1 MRDAGVIMNKAVM
14 TEEKLTESVQGEGV
28 VQAPAQKE
36 EKTKI
41 VYEGGGSLD
50 ARPGQDGEGVLIDD
64 GRIEAM
70 KEYLSPEE
78 LYQDLIARVRRYH
91 PSDDITM
98 IEKAYQVAAK
108 AHEGQVRK
116 SGEPYIIHPLCVAII
131 LADLELDKETIEAG
145 LLHDVVE
152 DTIMTVEEITKEFGP
167 DVALLVDGVT
177 KLQHI
182 NFRSDKE
189 NGESRTPDQ
198 QEVQAENL
206 RKMFL
211 AMAKDIRVII
221 IKLADRLHNM
231 RTLEFMT
238 PAKQQEKAR
247 ETMDIYAP
255 IAQRLGISKIKTELD
270 DLSLKYWKP
279 DVYYQLVKDLNERKT
294 EREEFVQQIVAE
306 VSKHMKNARIKAKV
320 YGRVKHFFSIYKKMV
335 NQNKTLDQVYDLF
348 AVRIIVD
355 SVKDCYAA
363 LGVIHEMYTP
373 IPGRFKDYIAMPK
386 PNMYQSLHTTLMG
399 PSGQPFE
406 IQIRTEEMHKTAEY
420 GIAAHWK
427 YKEGADA
434 AKSMASQEA
443 KLNWL
448 RQILEWQRDMS
459 DNREFLSLLK
469 GDLDLF
475 AEDVYCF
482 TPNGDVKNLPNG
494 STPVDF
500 AYAIHSAVGNKM
512 VGARVNGKLVNI
524 DYKIQNG
531 DRIEILTSQNS
542 KGPSRDWLN
551 IVKSTQAKNKIN
563 QWFKKQ
569 FKEDNIIRGKELIVS
584 YCRSKSIDLLN
595 ILKPKYQQIVQ
606 KKYGFRDWDA
616 VLAAIGHG
624 GLKEGQVVNRLQ
636 EEYEKEHKKEITDE
650 TILEKISEANRQ
662 KVHIARSKSGIVV
675 KGINDMAVRFSKC
688 CNPVPGD
695 EIVGF
700 VTRGRGMS
708 IHRTDCVNMLHLS
721 AAERERLI
729 DAEWEDTSET
739 EGGGQYLA
747 ELKMYAD
754 DRQGL
759 LMDVTKVFTEEKID
773 VKSVNIRTSKKGTAT
788 LDMGFIVQGREQ
800 LDVVIKKLRQIESVI
815 DIERTTG

>member
-1 MRDAGVIMNKAVM
+1 MAG
-14 TEEKLTESVQGEGV
+14 TL
-28 VQAPAQKE
+28 
-36 EKTKI
+36 
-41 VYEGGGSLD
+41 
-50 ARPGQDGEGVLIDD
+50 
-64 GRIEAM
+64 
-70 KEYLSPEE
+70 EYEE
-78 LYQDLIARVRRYH
+78 LNKNLEMVDGHAVKAPEDYQDPEQLYQALIARVRKYH
-91 PSDDITM
+91 PSADITM
-98 IEKAYQVAAK
+98 IEKAYRIGK
-108 AHEGQVRK
+108 EAHKDQVRK
-116 SGEPYIIHPLCVAII
+116 SGEPYIIHPLWVGII
-131 LADLELDKETIEAG
+131 LAELEMDKETIVAG
-145 LLHDVVE
+145 MLHDVVE
-152 DTIMTVEEITKEFGP
+152 DTEMTLDDITREFGEE
-167 DVALLVDGVT
+167 VALLVDGVT
-177 KLQHI
+177 KLGQL
-182 NFRSDKE
+182 SYSQDKL
-189 NGESRTPDQ
+189 
-198 QEVQAENL
+198 EVQAENL

-238 PAKQQEKAR
+238 EAKQKEKAR

-270 DLSLKYWKP
+270 DLSLKYYQP
-279 DVYYQLVKDLNERKT
+279 EVYYQLVKDLNARKT

-306 VSKHMKNARIKAKV
+306 VSKHMENASIKAKV

-386 PNMYQSLHTTLMG
+386 ANMYQSLHTTLMG
-399 PSGQPFE
+399 PAGQPFE

-427 YKEGADA
+427 YKETGGSN
-434 AKSMASQEA
+434 AKGLNSQEE

-475 AEDVYCF
+475 QEDVYCF

-531 DRIEILTSQNS
+531 DQVEVVTSNNS
-542 KGPSRDWLN
+542 NGPSMDWLK

-563 QWFKKQ
+563 QWFKLQ
-569 FKEDNIIRGKELIVS
+569 NKEENIIKGKELIDK
-584 YCRSKSIDLLN
+584 YCKSKGIVLQD
-595 ILKPKYQQIVQ
+595 ILKPEYMEKVRLKYSY
-606 KKYGFRDWDA
+606 KDWNSLVA
-616 VLAAIGHG
+616 SVGHG
-624 GLKEGQVVNRLQ
+624 GLKEGQIVNKLV
-636 EEYEKEHKKEITDE
+636 EEYNKTHRKEITDQDVLNS
-650 TILEKISEANRQ
+650 TIGEKAEN
-662 KVHIARSKSGIVV
+662 KTHTSKSGIIVEGMDDV
-675 KGINDMAVRFSKC
+675 AVRFSKC
-688 CNPVPGD
+688 CSPVPGD
-695 EIVGF
+695 EIIGF
-700 VTRGRGMS
+700 VTRGRGVS
-708 IHRTDCVNMLHLS
+708 IHRTDCINIINLPDF
-721 AAERERLI
+721 ERGRLI
-729 DAEWEDTSET
+729 EASWAADEGKQDGKYMT
-739 EGGGQYLA
+739 EIVI
-747 ELKMYAD
+747 YAHNRVGILTD
-754 DRQGL
+754 L
-759 LMDVTKVFTEEKID
+759 SKIFTEKNID
-773 VKSVNIRTSKKGTAT
+773 VNSINSRTSKSEIATISMSFAIQGTEE
-788 LDMGFIVQGREQ
+788 LNSLISR
-800 LDVVIKKLRQIESVI
+800 IRQIDSII

>member
-1 MRDAGVIMNKAVM
+1 M
-14 TEEKLTESVQGEGV
+14 
-28 VQAPAQKE
+28 
-36 EKTKI
+36 
-41 VYEGGGSLD
+41 
-50 ARPGQDGEGVLIDD
+50 
-64 GRIEAM
+64 
-70 KEYLSPEE
+70 
-78 LYQDLIARVRRYH
+78 
-91 PSDDITM
+91 
-98 IEKAYQVAAK
+98 
-108 AHEGQVRK
+108 
-116 SGEPYIIHPLCVAII
+116 
-131 LADLELDKETIEAG
+131 DKETIVAG
-145 LLHDVVE
+145 MLHDAVE
-152 DTIMTVEEITKEFGP
+152 DTEMTLEDITQEFGEE
-167 DVALLVDGVT
+167 VALLVDGVT
-177 KLQHI
+177 KLGQL
-182 NFRSDKE
+182 SYAQDKL
-189 NGESRTPDQ
+189 
-198 QEVQAENL
+198 EVQAENL

-279 DVYYQLVKDLNERKT
+279 DVYYNLVKELNERKT

-306 VSKHMKNARIKAKV
+306 VSTHMKNAHIKAKV

-355 SVKDCYAA
+355 SIKDCYAA

-386 PNMYQSLHTTLMG
+386 ANMYQSLHTTLIG

-434 AKSMASQEA
+434 AKSMEAQEA

-563 QWFKKQ
+563 QWFKRE
-569 FKEDNIIRGKELIVS
+569 FKEDNIIRGKELIAS
-584 YCRSKSIDLLN
+584 YCKSKSINLPD
-595 ILKPKYQQIVQ
+595 ILKPKYQQVVQ

-624 GLKEGQVVNRLQ
+624 GLKEGQVVNRLL
-636 EEYEKEHKKEITDE
+636 EEYEKEYKKEITDE
-650 TILEKISEANRQ
+650 IILEKISEANSQ
-662 KVHIARSKSGIVV
+662 KVHIGKSKSGIVV
-675 KGINDMAVRFSKC
+675 KGIDDMAVRFSKC

-700 VTRGRGMS
+700 VTRGRGMT
-708 IHRTDCVNMLHLS
+708 IHRTDCVNILHLS

-729 DAEWEDTSET
+729 DAEWEDSAENG
-739 EGGGQYLA
+739 EEGQYLA
-747 ELKMYAD
+747 ELTMYAG

-759 LMDVTKVFTEEKID
+759 LMDVSRVFTEAKID
-773 VKSVNIRTSKKGTAT
+773 VKSMNIRTSKKGTAT
-788 LDMGFIVQGREQ
+788 LDMGFIVHGREE
-800 LDVVIKKLRQIESVI
+800 LNSVIEKLRQIESVM
-815 DIERTTG
+815 DIERTAG

>member
-1 MRDAGVIMNKAVM
+1 MAGTLEYQLLNKNLEIVDGHAVKNP
-14 TEEKLTESVQGEGV
+14 EDYQDPEKLY
-28 VQAPAQKE
+28 QA
-36 EKTKI
+36 
-41 VYEGGGSLD
+41 
-50 ARPGQDGEGVLIDD
+50 
-64 GRIEAM
+64 
-70 KEYLSPEE
+70 
-78 LYQDLIARVRRYH
+78 LIARVTKYH
-91 PSDDITM
+91 PSADISL
-98 IEKAYQVAAK
+98 IEKAYKIASE
-108 AHEGQVRK
+108 AHKEQFRK
-116 SGEPYIIHPLCVAII
+116 SGEPYIIHPLWVGII
-131 LADLELDKETIEAG
+131 LADLEMDKETIVAG
-145 LLHDVVE
+145 MLHDVVE
-152 DTIMTVEEITKEFGP
+152 DTVMTLDDITREFGSE
-167 DVALLVDGVT
+167 VALLVDGVT
-177 KLQHI
+177 KLGQL
-182 NFRSDKE
+182 SYSKDKL
-189 NGESRTPDQ
+189 
-198 QEVQAENL
+198 EVQAENL

-255 IAQRLGISKIKTELD
+255 IAQRLGISKIKIELD
-270 DLSLKYWKP
+270 DLSLKYSNP
-279 DVYYQLVKDLNERKT
+279 EVYYRLVRDLNERKT
-294 EREEFVQQIVAE
+294 KREEFVQQIVAE
-306 VSKHMKNARIKAKV
+306 VSKHMENANIKAKV

-335 NQNKTLDQVYDLF
+335 NQNKTLDQIYDLF

-355 SVKDCYAA
+355 TVKDCYAA

-373 IPGRFKDYIAMPK
+373 VPGRFKDYIAMPK
-386 PNMYQSLHTTLMG
+386 ANMYQSLHTTLIG

-427 YKEGADA
+427 YKESGDGTKGV
-434 AKSMASQEA
+434 AKNQEEE
-443 KLNWL
+443 KLSWL

-475 AEDVYCF
+475 TEDVYCF

-551 IVKSTQAKNKIN
+551 IVKSTQAKSKIN
-563 QWFKKQ
+563 QWFKKE
-569 FKEDNIIRGKELIVS
+569 FKEENIVRGRELIAAYCKAKAINLADVS
-584 YCRSKSIDLLN
+584 
-595 ILKPKYQQIVQ
+595 KPKYLQIVQ
-606 KKYGFRDWDA
+606 QKYGFRDWES

-624 GLKEGQVVNRLQ
+624 GLKEGQVVNRLL
-636 EEYEKEHKKEITDE
+636 EEYQKDHKKEITDE
-650 TILEKISEANRQ
+650 TILETLSGVPSQ
-662 KVHIARSKSGIVV
+662 KVHIAKSKSGIIV
-675 KGINDMAVRFSKC
+675 KGIDDMAVRFSKC

-708 IHRTDCVNMLHLS
+708 IHRTDCVNMIHLS

-729 DAEWEDTSET
+729 DAEWEGAGDN
-739 EGGGQYLA
+739 GGQYLA
-747 ELKMYAD
+747 ELKMYAH

-759 LMDVTKVFTEEKID
+759 LMDISKIFTEAKLD
-773 VKSVNIRTSKKGTAT
+773 VKSMNVRTSKKGTAT
-788 LDMGFIVQGREQ
+788 LDMGFIVHGRDE
-800 LDVVIKKLRQIESVI
+800 LNRVIDKLRQVEGVL
-815 DIERTTG
+815 DIERTAS

>member
-1 MRDAGVIMNKAVM
+1 MAGTLEYQLLNKNLEIVDGHAVKNP
-14 TEEKLTESVQGEGV
+14 EDYQDPEKLY
-28 VQAPAQKE
+28 QA
-36 EKTKI
+36 
-41 VYEGGGSLD
+41 
-50 ARPGQDGEGVLIDD
+50 
-64 GRIEAM
+64 
-70 KEYLSPEE
+70 
-78 LYQDLIARVRRYH
+78 LIARVTKYH
-91 PSDDITM
+91 PSADISL
-98 IEKAYQVAAK
+98 IEKAYKIASE
-108 AHEGQVRK
+108 AHKEQFRK
-116 SGEPYIIHPLCVAII
+116 SGEPYIIHPLWVGII
-131 LADLELDKETIEAG
+131 LADLEMDKETIVAG
-145 LLHDVVE
+145 MLHDVVE
-152 DTIMTVEEITKEFGP
+152 DTVMTLDDITREFGSE
-167 DVALLVDGVT
+167 VALLVDGVT
-177 KLQHI
+177 KLGQL
-182 NFRSDKE
+182 SYSKDKL
-189 NGESRTPDQ
+189 
-198 QEVQAENL
+198 EVQAENL

-255 IAQRLGISKIKTELD
+255 IAQRLGISKIKIELD
-270 DLSLKYWKP
+270 DLSLKYSNP
-279 DVYYQLVKDLNERKT
+279 EVYYQLVRDLNERKT
-294 EREEFVQQIVAE
+294 KREEFVQQIVAE
-306 VSKHMKNARIKAKV
+306 VSKHMENANIKAKV

-335 NQNKTLDQVYDLF
+335 NQNKTLDQIYDLF

-355 SVKDCYAA
+355 TVKDCYAA

-373 IPGRFKDYIAMPK
+373 VPGRFKDYIAMPK
-386 PNMYQSLHTTLMG
+386 ANMYQSLHTTLIG

-427 YKEGADA
+427 YKESGDGTKGV
-434 AKSMASQEA
+434 AKNQEEE
-443 KLNWL
+443 KLSWL

-475 AEDVYCF
+475 TEDVYCF

-500 AYAIHSAVGNKM
+500 AYSIHSAVGNKM

-551 IVKSTQAKNKIN
+551 IVKSTQAKSKIN
-563 QWFKKQ
+563 QWFKKE
-569 FKEDNIIRGKELIVS
+569 FKEENIVRGRELIAA
-584 YCRSKSIDLLN
+584 YCKAKAINLADIS
-595 ILKPKYQQIVQ
+595 KPKYLQIVQ
-606 KKYGFRDWDA
+606 QKYGFRDWES

-624 GLKEGQVVNRLQ
+624 GLKEGQVVNRLM
-636 EEYEKEHKKEITDE
+636 EEYQKDHKKDITDE
-650 TILEKISEANRQ
+650 TILETLSGVPSQ
-662 KVHIARSKSGIVV
+662 KVHIAKSKSGIIV
-675 KGINDMAVRFSKC
+675 KGIDDMAVRFSKC

-708 IHRTDCVNMLHLS
+708 IHRTDCVNMIHLS

-729 DAEWEDTSET
+729 DAEWEGAGDN
-739 EGGGQYLA
+739 GGQYLA
-747 ELKMYAD
+747 ELKMYAH

-759 LMDVTKVFTEEKID
+759 LMDISKIFTEAKLD
-773 VKSVNIRTSKKGTAT
+773 VKSMNVRTSKKGTAT
-788 LDMGFIVQGREQ
+788 LDMGFIVHGRDE
-800 LDVVIKKLRQIESVI
+800 LNRVIDKLRQVEGVL
-815 DIERTTG
+815 DIERTAS